1 MYDWWDDDDDDDDGD
16 DDDALKQLIKKS
28 THRIATAI
36 SRGFF
41 ISLWGSFRE
50 TIS

>member
-1 MYDWWDDDDDDDDGD
+1 MYNDNDDNN
-16 DDDALKQLIKKS
+16 DDAMKQWIEKS

-41 ISLWGSFRE
+41 ISL
-50 TIS
+50 